1 MYLQIVAMLLVGLS
15 IMLIFLDAFV
25 QDAFIVHG

>member
-15 IMLIFLDAFV
+15 IMLFFLDVFV
-25 QDAFIVHG
+25 QNGFIVHG

>member
-15 IMLIFLDAFV
+15 IMLFFLAAFV
-25 QDAFIVHG
+25 QDGFIVHG

>member
-15 IMLIFLDAFV
+15 IMLFFLDAFV
-25 QDAFIVHG
+25 QYGFIVHG

>member
-15 IMLIFLDAFV
+15 IMLFFLDAFV
-25 QDAFIVHG
+25 QDSFIVHG

>member
-15 IMLIFLDAFV
+15 IMLFFLYAFV
-25 QDAFIVHG
+25 QDGFIVHG